1 MKFNAEN
8 SGGKIAN
15 VIIVPM
21 IGVVVFAVACVFALM
36 IWSSRVSDE
45 SAANSQRK
53 LLTGAIQLKLDQMA
67 RQQASSAVWDL
78 AFFKTAS
85 SVVDTEWL
93 RQNIGEW
100 LNKSYGFERSLILN
114 RDREQSLAYSA
125 ELSSNWVTPSVLSQL
140 RSAISKT
147 RARYISSFVRTPSGL
162 YQYAPSKTGREQG
175 ETPAETGLLRIGN
188 GVYFFTASAITQELH
203 SITAVRTPPAV
214 LISFDRL
221 DPKELSHLAAMSD
234 LSGLQLSQTDDNTL
248 AMATIALKAPNSE
261 FLSYLKWEANRP
273 GTEMLGRVTPVLLLL
288 ALAILA
294 LTVGVIDFTRQSTR
308 KLAESR
314 SQAVYSSRHDA
325 LSGLPNREQF
335 SQLLSNALKSSP
347 TESSNLAVV
356 YIDMDRFKDINDTLG
371 HAAGD
376 EAIRS
381 VARRLQSVVPSSGAI
396 ARISGDEFA
405 MLLQD
410 CPNQE
415 WIEHILT
422 RIQDQLVRP
431 VRLES
436 TEHFVSLSMGAS
448 IAPRD
453 GVDPGELLRKADI
466 ALYDAKA
473 NGRGRWSFFDSS
485 MQEQVLAKDKLSREL
500 RKAIDRDE
508 LSLAYQPQTDS
519 SGKTIVAVEA
529 LARWNHPELGPISP
543 VTFIPLAEETGL
555 INDLGLWVL
564 NQACYN
570 AYRWPDLVVSV
581 NVSPTQFKHP
591 RFVETILET
600 LDHHKLPPSR
610 LEIEVTESV
619 FAGQDKPILNA
630 LKRLKD
636 LGVKVALDD
645 FGSGYSSLSFLRK
658 FPFDTLKVDRNFL
671 SAMDDDEGA
680 KAILATIINL
690 GQALGMTVVAE
701 GVETAEQI
709 AFLTSLGCH
718 RMQGF
723 YIARPLD
730 ACKLEEFL
738 ADVSY
743 SAGMPDPATSQRS
756 SRPVLKVAKA

>member
-1 MKFNAEN
+1 MKFSGEN

-15 VIIVPM
+15 VIIIPM

-53 LLTGAIQLKLDQMA
+53 LLNGAIELKLDQMS
-67 RQQASSAVWDL
+67 RQQAGSSVWDL

-85 SVVDTEWL
+85 SVVDSDWL
-93 RQNIGEW
+93 KQNIGAW
-100 LNKSYGFERSLILN
+100 LNKSYGFEKTLILN
-114 RDREQSLAYSA
+114 RDGDEIFTYSQDQSSGWA
-125 ELSSNWVTPSVLSQL
+125 SSDVMNQL
-140 RSAISKT
+140 RGAVAKT
-147 RARYISSFVRTPSGL
+147 RARYISSFIRTPSGL
-162 YQYAPSKTGREQG
+162 FQYSPGAKRPKG
-175 ETPAETGLLRIGN
+175 ENQTETGLLKIGREI
-188 GVYFFTASAITQELH
+188 YFFSAAAITQELH

-221 DPKELSHLAAMSD
+221 DPTELSHLATISD
-234 LSGLQLSQTDDNTL
+234 LSGLQLSQMDDSSL
-248 AMATIALKAPNSE
+248 LMATIELKAPNGE
-261 FLSYLKWEANRP
+261 FLSYLKWQANRP
-273 GTEMLGRVTPVLLLL
+273 GTDMLGRVTPVLLLL

-314 SQAVYSSRHDA
+314 SQAVFSSRHDA

-335 SQLLSNALKSSP
+335 SQLLRDALVKRP
-347 TESSNLAVV
+347 TEDLNLAVV

-376 EAIRS
+376 EAIRA
-381 VARRLQSVVPSSGAI
+381 VARRLQSVVPNNGAI

-410 CPNQE
+410 CPSQE

-431 VRLES
+431 VRLEG
-436 TEHFVSLSMGAS
+436 TEHYVSLSMGAAVS
-448 IAPRD
+448 PRD
-453 GVDPGELLRKADI
+453 GMDPGELLRKADI

-500 RKAIDRDE
+500 RKAIDVDG
-508 LSLAYQPQTDS
+508 LSLAYQPQTDT

-555 INDLGLWVL
+555 INDLGIWVL
-564 NQACYN
+564 NQACKN
-570 AYRWPDLVVSV
+570 AHRWPDIVVSV

-645 FGSGYSSLSFLRK
+645 FGAGYSSLSFLRK
-658 FPFDTLKVDRNFL
+658 FPFDTLKIDRNFL
-671 SAMDDDEGA
+671 SAMDDDQGA
-680 KAILATIINL
+680 KAILATIISL
-690 GQALGMTVVAE
+690 GKALGMTVVAE
-701 GVETAEQI
+701 GVETAEQMS
-709 AFLTSLGCH
+709 FLTGLGCH

-723 YIARPLD
+723 YIARPMEGCL
-730 ACKLEEFL
+730 LEEFL
-738 ADVSY
+738 ADMSF
-743 SAGMPDPATSQRS
+743 SANMPETCGSEAQR
-756 SRPVLKVAKA
+756 PTLKIAKA